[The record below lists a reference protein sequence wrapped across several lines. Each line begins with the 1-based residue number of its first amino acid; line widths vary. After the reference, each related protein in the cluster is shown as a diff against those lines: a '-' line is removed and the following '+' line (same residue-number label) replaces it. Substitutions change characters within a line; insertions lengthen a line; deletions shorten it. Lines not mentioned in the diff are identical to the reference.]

1 MHPSVAERVAYG
13 TPLDPVADVTPIHM
27 VPRSG
32 TALLGRILIS
42 AIFIVSGFAK
52 ISDPSS
58 AMGYMNSAGI
68 GHSDVLVYVAGCAEL
83 LGGAAVLLG
92 FLTRLASLG
101 LFVMLI
107 ITTYFFHHFWNM
119 SGAEAK
125 TQMVNFMK
133 NLAILGGLLTL
144 FAHGP
149 GRYSIDARLRRP
161 REA

>member
-1 MHPSVAERVAYG
+1 MHPSIAERAAYG
-13 TPLDPVADVTPIHM
+13 TPLDPVADDTPIHL

-42 AIFIVSGFAK
+42 GIFLLSGFAK
-52 ISDPSS
+52 LTDP
-58 AMGYMNSAGI
+58 AGAIGYMTAQGI
-68 GHSDVLVYVAGCAEL
+68 PYAEILVYVAGIGEL
-83 LGGAAVLLG
+83 LGGVAVLFG
-92 FLTRLASLG
+92 FLSRLAALG
-101 LFVMLI
+101 LFVFLI
-107 ITTYFFHHFWNM
+107 PTTFYFHSFWTM

-133 NLAILGGLLTL
+133 NLAIMGGLLTL

-149 GRYSIDARLRRP
+149 GRFSIDARLRGP

>member
-52 ISDPSS
+52 LTDPAG
-58 AMGYMNSAGI
+58 AMGYMTSAGVP
-68 GHSDVLVYVAGCAEL
+68 HSDVLVYVAGCAEL
-83 LGGAAVLLG
+83 LGGLAILFG

-101 LFVMLI
+101 LFTFLI
-107 ITTYFFHHFWNM
+107 ITTYFFHHFWDL

-161 REA
+161 KEA